1 MGNVTAGDKVNP
13 PNIGAMAPWDLW
25 LSRFSRVLPGTQPDD
40 VAAIAENRAT
50 PEQHKRVELA
60 MAHAAIRL
68 RDAEV
73 SQPAFGEPSVGK
85 PS

>member
-1 MGNVTAGDKVNP
+1 MGNVSAGDKVNP
-13 PNIGAMAPWDLW
+13 PDIGVMAPWDLW
-25 LSRFSRVLPGTQPDD
+25 LSRFARVLPGTQPDD
-40 VAAIAENRAT
+40 VPAIAEGRAT
-50 PEQHKRVELA
+50 IEQHKRVELA

-73 SQPAFGEPSVGK
+73 VQPVFGEPTAGK